1 MNLCGQNLK
10 FTKVERRISVKL
22 GAVAFV
28 QAHFG

>member
-10 FTKVERRISVKL
+10 FAKVERRILVKL
-22 GAVAFV
+22 GAVAVV